1 MHEPYAFTVGQFATL
16 ACLLEVAAPKP
27 GNVHRGADFEDMG
40 FQDFVVSA
48 TAIGPVMERAVQH
61 GVGKTVLDA
70 VAARRAWTAVNTNL
84 GTVLLLAPLAAVP
97 RNQSLTVGIASI
109 LNSLTPADAQAV
121 YAAIRAATPG
131 GLGRTD
137 RFDVAHAAPPD
148 LLEAMWAAAD
158 RDLVARQYVN
168 QFATVFND
176 VVPNL
181 MDGMQCGLDLPM
193 AIVHTHV
200 QLLATHGDSLIA
212 RKCGREIAN
221 TVKEK
226 AARVL
231 DAGPPHHAA
240 YYAAL
245 ADLDFWLRADH
256 HRRNP
261 GTTADLIAAGLF
273 VALREQMLI
282 PPLKGSGKSEI
293 RSEKTE

>member
-16 ACLLEVAAPKP
+16 ACLLEVTAPKP

-48 TAIGPVMERAVQH
+48 TAIGPVMERAVEH
-61 GVGKTVLDA
+61 GVGKTVADA

-97 RNQSLTVGIASI
+97 RDQPLAVGIASV
-109 LNSLTPADAQAV
+109 LNLLTPGDAQAV

-131 GLGRTD
+131 GLGRAD
-137 RFDVAHAAPPD
+137 RFDVANAAPPD
-148 LLEAMWAAAD
+148 LLEAMRVAAD

-176 VVPNL
+176 VVPKL
-181 MDGMQCGLDLPM
+181 MDGLQCGLDLSS

-221 TVKEK
+221 AAKDK
-226 AARVL
+226 ATRVL
-231 DAGPPHHAA
+231 DVGPPHHAA
-240 YYAAL
+240 YHAAL

-282 PPLKGSGKSEI
+282 PPLKGRGK
-293 RSEKTE
+293 